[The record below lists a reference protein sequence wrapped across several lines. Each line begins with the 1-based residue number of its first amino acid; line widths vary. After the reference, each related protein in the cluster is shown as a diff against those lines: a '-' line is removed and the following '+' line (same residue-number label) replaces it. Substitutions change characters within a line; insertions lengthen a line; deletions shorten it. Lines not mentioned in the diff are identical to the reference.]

1 MKHPKLKIGDRVDML
16 LIVGRRKA
24 GQGQKIV
31 VYWTVRCDCGHER
44 EMRTNHIR
52 MPRATVKVSCG
63 CLKKKTASQQL
74 AIARARI
81 GMQQRDDRDPTP
93 LEIAEEC
100 LQIHN
105 DADRQAPIGLMEN
118 LRELRQGNG
127 I

>member
-16 LIVGRRKA
+16 VITGCRKE
-24 GQGQKIV
+24 GNGQKTIL
-31 VYWTVRCDCGHER
+31 YWAVKCDCGRER

-63 CLKKKTASQQL
+63 CLKKKTAVQQL

-81 GMQQRDDRDPTP
+81 GMQERDERDPTP

-105 DADRQAPIGLMEN
+105 DAGRQPPDGLIEN
-118 LRELRQGNG
+118 LKELRRGK
-127 I
+127 

>member
-1 MKHPKLKIGDRVDML
+1 MMKHPKLKIGDRIDML
-16 LIVGRRKA
+16 LITGRRKA

-31 VYWTVRCDCGHER
+31 VYWTVQCDCGRVR

-63 CLKKKTASQQL
+63 CLRKRRASQQL

-81 GMQQRDDRDPTP
+81 GMQERDERDPTP
-93 LEIAEEC
+93 LEIAERC
-100 LQIHN
+100 LDIHN

-118 LRELRQGNG
+118 LTRLRR
-127 I
+127 

>member
-1 MKHPKLKIGDRVDML
+1 MKHPKLKVGDRVDML
-16 LIVGRRKA
+16 LITGSRKI
-24 GQGQKIV
+24 GQSNKTV
-31 VYWTVRCDCGHER
+31 VYWSVQCDCGRVR

-81 GMQQRDDRDPTP
+81 GMQERDSKDPTQ

-100 LQIHN
+100 LRIHEEAN
-105 DADRQAPIGLMEN
+105 REPPERLLEKLTR
-118 LRELRQGNG
+118 LRR
-127 I
+127 